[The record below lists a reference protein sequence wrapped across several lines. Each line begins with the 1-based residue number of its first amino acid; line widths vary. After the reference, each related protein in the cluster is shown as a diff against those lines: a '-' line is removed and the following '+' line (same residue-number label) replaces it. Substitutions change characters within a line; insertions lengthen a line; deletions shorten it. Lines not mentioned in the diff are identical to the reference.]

1 MRIELLKRVLERNAA
16 RAEDVRARLGGARV
30 AAVNLMGSPGS
41 GKTTL
46 LEATFERLGLATP
59 ETNHGGAPPPADG
72 RLGGRPLRCAV
83 LEGDLA
89 TTRDAE
95 RVAACGVPV
104 VQVLT
109 EGGCHLDAA
118 TVAAAIDRLDL
129 TDLDLLFIE
138 NVGNLVC
145 PANFELG
152 EHARV
157 VVLSVA
163 EGDDKPLK
171 YPYMFQRADAVV
183 VSKLDLLPHC
193 RFSLERLRAD
203 LAKVNPSVRVL
214 PLSAYDG
221 RGMDE
226 WMTWVRGLRAAPR
239 GVP

>member
-16 RAEDVRARLGGARV
+16 RAEDVRARLDGAR
-30 AAVNLMGSPGS
+30 ATGLNLMGSPGS

-46 LEATFERLGLATP
+46 LEATFA
-59 ETNHGGAPPPADG
+59 
-72 RLGGRPLRCAV
+72 RLGGTLRCAV

-118 TVAAAIDRLDL
+118 TVAAAIGRLDL
-129 TDLDLLFIE
+129 TGLDLLFIE

-203 LAKVNPSVRVL
+203 LAKVNPSVRLL

-221 RGMDE
+221 RGLDE
-226 WMTWVRGLRAAPR
+226 WLAWVRGLQTSPR
-239 GVP
+239 

>member
-1 MRIELLKRVLERNAA
+1 MKIEVLKRVLEKNAA
-16 RAEDVRARLGGARV
+16 RADDVRAVLDRNRV
-30 AAVNLMGSPGS
+30 VSVNLMGSPGC

-46 LEATFERLGLATP
+46 LEATFERLGR
-59 ETNHGGAPPPADG
+59 ET
-72 RLGGRPLRCAV
+72 RFAV

-95 RVAACGVPV
+95 RIAAADVPV

-118 TVAAAIDRLDL
+118 TVAAALERVRLDEV
-129 TDLDLLFIE
+129 DCLFIE

-152 EHARV
+152 EHHRV
-157 VVLSVA
+157 VLLSVA

-183 VSKLDLLPHC
+183 VSKTDLLPHC
-193 RFSLERLRAD
+193 RFDPDRVRND
-203 LAKVNPSVRVL
+203 LARVNPQASLFAV
-214 PLSAYDG
+214 SAYDG
-221 RGMDE
+221 AGMGE
-226 WMTWVRGLRAAPR
+226 WIDWVRRAARPSP
-239 GVP
+239 GC